1 MFILYAWYMCIYI
14 YSVQS
19 TWKGPLAPEALI
31 SSKVFLLS
39 FPILSR
45 KRKDT
50 HVSNGRDVETESVS
64 QRKSYSR
71 LRLVPSPSP

>member
-1 MFILYAWYMCIYI
+1 MVHVYIYIYI